1 MWAQKMCLGEKSKPN
16 MLKYS
21 GQKNV
26 FHSSQTLHVFWK
38 KQKTLNKRKTTKQ
51 KKLKQYM
58 MAMNFKVSHRHYTY
72 VKKKLL
78 KLSVYLLINKLV
90 SKTNVIFHYT

>member
-21 GQKNV
+21 SQKNV

-38 KQKTLNKRKTTKQ
+38 KQKTLNKQKTTKQ
-51 KKLKQYM
+51 KKLKQ
-58 MAMNFKVSHRHYTY
+58 
-72 VKKKLL
+72 
-78 KLSVYLLINKLV
+78 
-90 SKTNVIFHYT
+90 

>member
-21 GQKNV
+21 SQKNV

-38 KQKTLNKRKTTKQ
+38 KQKTLNKQQNKKVKTIHDGHE
-51 KKLKQYM
+51 Y
-58 MAMNFKVSHRHYTY
+58 
-72 VKKKLL
+72 
-78 KLSVYLLINKLV
+78 
-90 SKTNVIFHYT
+90 